1 MMNLGNSLFH
11 ARKKSGFSQEEVAEK
26 IGVSRQTLSK
36 WETNETIPDIYQAKK
51 LGQIY
56 HVSLGELIEFDMDI
70 NEIHE
75 MIEKHNDKV
84 SEKVNWTEAW
94 GKKYPILIQYQS
106 EVNIPNYAFRIA
118 TMLDELQEEYQYS
131 QQDAM
136 LVLKDILYHVWEER
150 KKINK
155 RKTRTYHTIYS
166 GFFGLVYNI
175 YRNSVSRDFSCFISF
190 RSRSNSD
197 GSKQFIIFW

>member
-1 MMNLGNSLFH
+1 
-11 ARKKSGFSQEEVAEK
+11 
-26 IGVSRQTLSK
+26 
-36 WETNETIPDIYQAKK
+36 
-51 LGQIY
+51 
-56 HVSLGELIEFDMDI
+56 MDI

-131 QQDAM
+131 QRDAM

-150 KKINK
+150 KK
-155 RKTRTYHTIYS
+155 
-166 GFFGLVYNI
+166 
-175 YRNSVSRDFSCFISF
+175 
-190 RSRSNSD
+190 
-197 GSKQFIIFW
+197 

>member
-1 MMNLGNSLFH
+1 MNLGNSLFH
-11 ARKKSGFSQEEVAEK
+11 ARKKSEFSQEEVAEK

-94 GKKYPILIQYQS
+94 GKKYPILIQHQS

-136 LVLKDILYHVWEER
+136 LVLKDILYTCGKSAKN
-150 KKINK
+150 KKN
-155 RKTRTYHTIYS
+155 RTYHKIYS
-166 GFFGLVYNI
+166 GFFGLIYNI
-175 YRNSVSRDFSCFISF
+175 NGNSVSRDFSCFINF
-190 RSRSNSD
+190 QSRSNSD

>member
-1 MMNLGNSLFH
+1 MNLGNSLFH
-11 ARKKSGFSQEEVAEK
+11 ARKKSEFSQEEVAEK

>member
-1 MMNLGNSLFH
+1 MNLGNSLFH

>member
-1 MMNLGNSLFH
+1 
-11 ARKKSGFSQEEVAEK
+11 
-26 IGVSRQTLSK
+26 
-36 WETNETIPDIYQAKK
+36 
-51 LGQIY
+51 
-56 HVSLGELIEFDMDI
+56 MDI

-136 LVLKDILYHVWEER
+136 LVLKDILYTCGKSAKN
-150 KKINK
+150 KK
-155 RKTRTYHTIYS
+155 KTGH
-166 GFFGLVYNI
+166 
-175 YRNSVSRDFSCFISF
+175 
-190 RSRSNSD
+190 
-197 GSKQFIIFW
+197 IIRYILK

>member
-1 MMNLGNSLFH
+1 
-11 ARKKSGFSQEEVAEK
+11 
-26 IGVSRQTLSK
+26 
-36 WETNETIPDIYQAKK
+36 
-51 LGQIY
+51 
-56 HVSLGELIEFDMDI
+56 MDI

-84 SEKVNWTEAW
+84 SEKVNWTEAR

-136 LVLKDILYHVWEER
+136 LVLKDILYHVWKER
-150 KKINK
+150 KK
-155 RKTRTYHTIYS
+155 
-166 GFFGLVYNI
+166 
-175 YRNSVSRDFSCFISF
+175 
-190 RSRSNSD
+190 
-197 GSKQFIIFW
+197 

>member
-1 MMNLGNSLFH
+1 MNLGNSLFH
-11 ARKKSGFSQEEVAEK
+11 ARKKSEFSQEEVAEK

-56 HVSLGELIEFDMDI
+56 HVSLGELIEFDMDT

-136 LVLKDILYHVWEER
+136 LVLKDILYTCGKSAKN
-150 KKINK
+150 KKN
-155 RKTRTYHTIYS
+155 RTYHKIYS
-166 GFFGLVYNI
+166 GFFGLIYNI
-175 YRNSVSRDFSCFISF
+175 NGNSVSRDFSCFISF

>member
-1 MMNLGNSLFH
+1 
-11 ARKKSGFSQEEVAEK
+11 
-26 IGVSRQTLSK
+26 
-36 WETNETIPDIYQAKK
+36 
-51 LGQIY
+51 
-56 HVSLGELIEFDMDI
+56 MDI

-136 LVLKDILYHVWEER
+136 LVLKDILYHVWKER
-150 KKINK
+150 KK
-155 RKTRTYHTIYS
+155 
-166 GFFGLVYNI
+166 
-175 YRNSVSRDFSCFISF
+175 
-190 RSRSNSD
+190 
-197 GSKQFIIFW
+197 

>member
-1 MMNLGNSLFH
+1 
-11 ARKKSGFSQEEVAEK
+11 
-26 IGVSRQTLSK
+26 
-36 WETNETIPDIYQAKK
+36 
-51 LGQIY
+51 
-56 HVSLGELIEFDMDI
+56 MDI

-94 GKKYPILIQYQS
+94 EKKYPILIQYQS

-136 LVLKDILYHVWEER
+136 LVLKDILYHVWKER
-150 KKINK
+150 KK
-155 RKTRTYHTIYS
+155 
-166 GFFGLVYNI
+166 
-175 YRNSVSRDFSCFISF
+175 
-190 RSRSNSD
+190 
-197 GSKQFIIFW
+197 

>member
-1 MMNLGNSLFH
+1 
-11 ARKKSGFSQEEVAEK
+11 
-26 IGVSRQTLSK
+26 
-36 WETNETIPDIYQAKK
+36 
-51 LGQIY
+51 
-56 HVSLGELIEFDMDI
+56 MDI

-94 GKKYPILIQYQS
+94 GQKYPILIQYQS

-136 LVLKDILYHVWEER
+136 LVLKDILYHVWKER
-150 KKINK
+150 KK
-155 RKTRTYHTIYS
+155 
-166 GFFGLVYNI
+166 
-175 YRNSVSRDFSCFISF
+175 
-190 RSRSNSD
+190 
-197 GSKQFIIFW
+197 

>member
-1 MMNLGNSLFH
+1 MNLGNSLFH
-11 ARKKSGFSQEEVAEK
+11 ARKKSEFSQEEVAEK

-94 GKKYPILIQYQS
+94 GKKYTILIQYQS

-136 LVLKDILYHVWEER
+136 LVLKDILYTCGKSAKN
-150 KKINK
+150 KKN
-155 RKTRTYHTIYS
+155 RTYHKIYS
-166 GFFGLVYNI
+166 GFFGLIYNI
-175 YRNSVSRDFSCFISF
+175 NGNSVSRDFSCFISF
-190 RSRSNSD
+190 QSRSNSD